1 MRKEIVPANE
11 GERGTSLIEVL
22 IALLILFFLLIGVL
36 QMFAMAYL
44 VNLGSAARTE
54 MTYKCQQV
62 CENVRYLRFLQKNGV
77 TLSQPTGITFAAG
90 TYALP
95 YTTSELSGSFWGPGA
110 ANVVEVPDGPFRLAV
125 TLTDGDAAGEPGM
138 WIVTAEATP
147 VLTPGLR
154 RYRGAGIASK
164 RVDYVAHIPK

>member
-1 MRKEIVPANE
+1 METREASAPP

-22 IALLILFFLLIGVL
+22 IALLILFFLMIGVL

-62 CENVRYLRFLQKNGV
+62 CENVRYLRYLRGEGI
-77 TLSQPTGITFAAG
+77 TPSLATGITFAAG
-90 TYALP
+90 TYSLP
-95 YTTSELSGSFWGPGA
+95 YTSSELSGSFWGPAA

-125 TLTDGDAAGEPGM
+125 TFADGDLAGEPGM

-147 VLTPGLR
+147 VLSAGVR
-154 RYRGAGIASK
+154 RYRGAGIANK

>member
-1 MRKEIVPANE
+1 MKENPTTPK

-22 IALLILFFLLIGVL
+22 IALLILFFLMIGIL

-62 CENVRYLRFLQKNGV
+62 AENVRYLRFLQNQGV
-77 TLSQPTGITFAAG
+77 VVSAPTGISFAEG

-95 YTTSELSGSFWGPGA
+95 YTSGELSGSFWGPNF
-110 ANVVEVPDGPFRLAV
+110 ANVVEAPDGPFRLSV
-125 TLTDGDAAGEPGM
+125 TIQDGDTAGEPGM
-138 WIVTAEATP
+138 WIVTANATP

-154 RYRGAGIASK
+154 RYKGAGLANK
-164 RVDYVAHIPK
+164 RVDYVAHIEK

>member
-1 MRKEIVPANE
+1 METTEVRTPQ
-11 GERGTSLIEVL
+11 GERGTSLVEVL
-22 IALLILFFLLIGVL
+22 IALLILFFLMIGIL

-62 CENVRYLRFLQKNGV
+62 CENVRYLRFLQGEGV
-77 TLSQPTGITFAAG
+77 TPSQPTGITFAAG
-90 TYALP
+90 TYNLP
-95 YTTSELSGSFWGPGA
+95 YSSSELTGSFWGPSG

-125 TLTDGDAAGEPGM
+125 TFADGDTAGEPGI

-147 VLTPGLR
+147 VLSAGVR
-154 RYRGAGIASK
+154 RYRGAGIAHK